1 MGDLYIEKPNGESLT
16 ILRDGTEIREM
27 REPIQLD
34 WCDKCE
40 QWKELSGGHYLQ
52 TEGIKMIWFCKECK

>member
-1 MGDLYIEKPNGESLT
+1 MGDLYIEKPNGEKIT

-27 REPIQLD
+27 TEPIQLD

-40 QWKELSGGHYLQ
+40 QWKQLSGGHYLQ
-52 TEGIKMIWFCKECK
+52 MEGIKMIWFCRECK